1 MANKDIKVHDE
12 NDKTIFEYKLNME
25 KVENVSAGSIIGK
38 VVLLAL
44 VVVIAIGLGY
54 FLAVR

>member
-1 MANKDIKVHDE
+1 
-12 NDKTIFEYKLNME
+12 ME
-25 KVENVSAGSIIGK
+25 KVEKVSAGSIIGK